1 MNEKNIDLCIDK
13 FYPKENLEI
22 TEINHQ
28 ENKILIQM
36 KSISKNCICTKCSCV
51 SATYHGT
58 YDRKVQDLPI
68 LGKNIQL

>member
-28 ENKILIQM
+28 ENKIL
-36 KSISKNCICTKCSCV
+36 SK
-51 SATYHGT
+51 
-58 YDRKVQDLPI
+58 R
-68 LGKNIQL
+68 